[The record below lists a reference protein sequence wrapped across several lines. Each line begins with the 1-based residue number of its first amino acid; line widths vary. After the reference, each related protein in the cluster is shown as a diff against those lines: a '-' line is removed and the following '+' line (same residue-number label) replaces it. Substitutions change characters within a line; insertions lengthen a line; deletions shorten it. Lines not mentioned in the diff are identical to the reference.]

1 MVLVNNTI
9 RFMNFTQKQLTSSE
23 FTNSVDENE
32 VDLRVYLN
40 IINRYKWR
48 ILRLTLLI
56 GLLAWLISYTL
67 QPIYTATT
75 TFLINVESPNIV
87 SVQEFSVRND
97 QMKTQIDILSSMQVW
112 EETVARIQKQF
123 PEKFQPQPRKIPSLF
138 GMPLDWQTWLSD
150 WGISTTPVPPTNALE
165 PPRLPSKGY
174 LVIQD
179 TKGSQIV
186 AIAYDSPDPELASA
200 IPNTLAEV
208 YVENDLESR
217 LQMTQ
222 KATVW
227 LTERLDGLRGK
238 LEDSEKNLQGFTES
252 QKLVDVAGVKSVASQ
267 ELSQISLDLGSARR
281 KLAETSNMYEQI
293 QRAKGKP
300 LDVLVTI
307 PAVFADPLVGS
318 LKSTEVGLEQKAS
331 ELGKR
336 YGSQHPEM
344 IAVKTEL
351 ETNRANLARAVQRII
366 DSVTKQYEVDRAN
379 VATLDRSMRQKEGEI
394 QSINRKQYDLGVR
407 QRDVEANRQLYDMF
421 LARFKETGVTQTEQ
435 KTIGRIVDAAVTP
448 TTAYKPKKLKLV
460 AVAMIAGLLFSIFL
474 AFLLEHLNNT
484 LKHGDDV
491 EQKLGMSLLGI
502 LPRLTNR
509 KSKQRPLFVFV
520 EEEHS
525 YFAESIRSMRTG
537 IMLSNVDNP
546 HKTLLVTSSLPAEG
560 KTTFATNQAFALGQ
574 LDKTV
579 LIDADMR
586 RPSVGKGFGLTD
598 NAPGLSEMV
607 AGTKPF
613 TECIHRLEGV
623 DIDLI
628 PSGMLPPNPL
638 ELLSSQ
644 HFAEV
649 LKELEKQYKYV
660 VIDSAPIHAVS
671 DALMIAKVASAV
683 IYVTKA
689 DFTPY
694 QLIRGDIRRLML
706 INKTPIGVVLNQ
718 VIPKELSRYYGT
730 KYGYYGGYSDYYGTY
745 GSSATKKIVAS

>member
-1 MVLVNNTI
+1 
-9 RFMNFTQKQLTSSE
+9 MNFTQKQLIANE
-23 FTNSVDENE
+23 FTHSVDESE
-32 VDLRVYLN
+32 VDLRIYLN
-40 IINRYKWR
+40 ILNRYKWR

-56 GLLAWLISYTL
+56 SLLAWLVSYTL
-67 QPIYTATT
+67 QPIYTATA

-87 SVQEFSVRND
+87 SVQEFTVRND
-97 QMKTQIDILSSMQVW
+97 QMKTQIDILNSMQVW

-123 PEKFQPQPRKIPSLF
+123 PHKFQLQPQQPLNLLGIT
-138 GMPLDWQTWLSD
+138 LDWQTWISRL
-150 WGISTTPVPPTNALE
+150 GITLPEQQTEAALVPP
-165 PPRLPSKGY
+165 PLPAKGN
-174 LVIQD
+174 LSIID
-179 TKGSQIV
+179 TKGSQVIE
-186 AIAYDSPDPELASA
+186 IKYDSPDPELASA

-227 LTERLDGLRGK
+227 LTERLDNLRSK
-238 LEDSEKNLQGFTES
+238 LEESEKTLQNFTEN
-252 QKLVDVAGVKSVASQ
+252 QKLVDVSGVKSVATQ
-267 ELSQISLDLGSARR
+267 ELSQISLDLGTARR
-281 KLAETSNMYEQI
+281 KLAETSNMYSQI
-293 QRAKGKP
+293 QGVKGKP
-300 LDVLVTI
+300 LDILVTI
-307 PAVFADPLVGS
+307 PVVFADPLVSS
-318 LKSTEVGLEQKAS
+318 LKATEANLEQKAS
-331 ELGKR
+331 ELSKR

-344 IAVKTEL
+344 IAVRTEL

-379 VATLDRSMRQKEGEI
+379 AATLERNMRQKEGEI
-394 QSINRKQYDLGVR
+394 QNINRKQYDLGVR

-448 TTAYKPKKLKLV
+448 TRPDKPKKLKVV
-460 AVAMIAGLLFSIFL
+460 AIAFVFGLFFSIFL
-474 AFLLEHLNNT
+474 AFLLEYLNNT

-502 LPRLTNR
+502 LPKLQR
-509 KSKQRPLFVFV
+509 KSKQRPLFIVL

-546 HKTLLVTSSLPAEG
+546 HKTLLITSSLPSEG

-574 LDKTV
+574 LDKTI

-586 RPSVGKGFGLTD
+586 RPSVGKGFGLNE

-613 TECIHRLEGV
+613 EECVHHLEGMN
-623 DIDLI
+623 IDLI

-644 HFAEV
+644 HFSEI
-649 LKELEKQYKYV
+649 LKKLETEYKYV

-671 DALMIAKVASAV
+671 DALMIARVASAV

-689 DFTPY
+689 DSTPY
-694 QLIRGDIRRLML
+694 QLIKGDIRRLTA
-706 INKTPIGVVLNQ
+706 IDKAPIGIVLNQ
-718 VIPKELSRYYGT
+718 VIPKALSQYYGA

-745 GSSATKKIVAS
+745 GLEKKKAAG